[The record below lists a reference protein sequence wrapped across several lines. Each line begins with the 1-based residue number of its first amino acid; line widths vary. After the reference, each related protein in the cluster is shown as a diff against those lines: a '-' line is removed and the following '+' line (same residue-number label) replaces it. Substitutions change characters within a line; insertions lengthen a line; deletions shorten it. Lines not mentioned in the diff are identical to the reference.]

1 MTALTDLISAGGGG
15 VSVPIG
21 GKVDL
26 LDTAPTVTKGSEVFL
41 RDGITTPSSTY
52 PNAPIKSYIAN
63 GTLATQNFAETI
75 SPWQGAATIYAALG
89 GAMADTGTQELFVV
103 TISGWVNKFNGYG
116 TSFVGSRNLRDGI
129 VFPTTCTADAI
140 SSVNFA
146 RTGRALGSNMP
157 ATDMR
162 AFISGDGG
170 TGGIP
175 AIAYLSDDLQTHY
188 GTFDIASVIGYDWN
202 TSKNQIKAAF
212 VAPLS
217 ASTGTQFV
225 VIQPN
230 QTTNST
236 VYMMRY
242 PVPDFAGGN
251 SSGSLA
257 NQHVSTIAYGDHP
270 WGWHPEL
277 FPYPTTANNDWVGW
291 IMNDTGSSG
300 QRMYFHDGDGNNVT
314 TSQLSTSYDT
324 TNIPSSS
331 STSYRAPFTHDS
343 YGLVYTRYG
352 LSNIFSG
359 GYTNLSA
366 NRTDFVSSY
375 NTTGY
380 EGYAYKDAST
390 VYVGHSTEN
399 KAFTMHPTTRAL
411 GASIDMSSQA
421 APYRFAYHNNVL
433 YNLNGTNIHTY
444 STTSNA
450 FVSTIDI
457 SSKVSGTNAVGIA
470 HDGTNLYVL
479 DGSNSKI
486 HKYNATGSSY
496 VSFVTLSDTPH
507 TSSTLESI
515 AIDSTKNVFFVTHGT
530 TCALYALDGTAKL
543 SSTSVDWKDTDVHDG
558 HIVGLRAGG
567 SSLSKTATVDVVGNP
582 TGSITSPTTNYYR
595 VA

>member
-1 MTALTDLISAGGGG
+1 MAIKLGGGGGG

-26 LDTAPTVTKGSEVFL
+26 LDTAATVTKDGEVFL

-52 PNAPIKSYIAN
+52 PNAPVKSYITS
-63 GTLATQNFAETI
+63 GTLAAQNFAETI
-75 SPWQGAATIYAALG
+75 SPWQGATNVYPALG

-103 TISGWVNKFNGYG
+103 TVYGWVNKFNGYG

-129 VFPTTCTADAI
+129 VFPTTCTENGI
-140 SSVNFA
+140 TPVNYHNTA
-146 RTGRALGSNMP
+146 RAQGSNM
-157 ATDMR
+157 AGGDLR

-188 GTFDIASVIGYDWN
+188 GTFDIASVSGYDWN
-202 TSKNQIKAAF
+202 TRKDYIKAAF
-212 VAPLS
+212 VS
-217 ASTGTQFV
+217 STQFV

-230 QTTNST
+230 QTSSST

-242 PVPDFAGGN
+242 SAPNFAGGN

-257 NQHVSTIAYGDHP
+257 NETVSTISHGSHP
-270 WGWHPEL
+270 WSWHGEIV
-277 FPYPTTANNDWVGW
+277 PYVNNSNAAAVGW
-291 IMNDTGSSG
+291 IMNVSGTGQKLYYYTGTGNAVSG
-300 QRMYFHDGDGNNVT
+300 AFTYV
-314 TSQLSTSYDT
+314 SYDT
-324 TNIPSSS
+324 TNISASS
-331 STSYRAPFTHDS
+331 STSYRAPFAHHANAIQ
-343 YGLVYTRYG
+343 YMRYG
-352 LSNIFSG
+352 QVSPFSG
-359 GYTNLSA
+359 GYTNTA
-366 NRTDFVSSY
+366 GNRINFATSY
-375 NTTGY
+375 STNDY
-380 EGYAYKDAST
+380 VGYAYKDSST
-390 VYVGHSTEN
+390 IYVGHSTQN

-543 SSTSVDWKDTDVHDG
+543 SSVTVDWKDTDVHDG
-558 HIVGLRAGG
+558 HIVGLRTYG

>member
-1 MTALTDLISAGGGG
+1 MAIKLGGGGGG

-21 GKVDL
+21 GKIDL
-26 LDTAPTVTKGSEVFL
+26 LDTAATVTKGSEVFL

-63 GTLATQNFAETI
+63 GTLDTQYYAETI
-75 SPWQGAATIYAALG
+75 SPWQGAATVYPSLG

-103 TISGWVNKFNGYG
+103 TTSGWVNKFSGYG

-129 VFPTTCTADAI
+129 VFPTTCTAAGI
-140 SSVNFA
+140 SPVNYHNTA
-146 RTGRALGSNMP
+146 RAQGSNM
-157 ATDMR
+157 AGGDLR

-188 GTFDIASVIGYDWN
+188 GTFDIASVSGYDWH
-202 TSKNQIKAAF
+202 TSKDRIKAAF
-212 VAPLS
+212 VS
-217 ASTGTQFV
+217 STQFV
-225 VIQPN
+225 VIQAN
-230 QTTNST
+230 QSTDST

-242 PVPDFAGGN
+242 PVPNFAGGN

-257 NQHVSTIAYGDHP
+257 NQTVSTISQGSHP
-270 WGWHPEL
+270 WSWHGEIV
-277 FPYPTTANNDWVGW
+277 PYYNNANAAAVGW
-291 IMNDTGSSG
+291 IMNISGAAG
-300 QRMYFHDGDGNNVT
+300 QRIYYYNGTANAVTAYFNYA
-314 TSQLSTSYDT
+314 SYDT
-324 TNIPSSS
+324 TNIPVSTSS
-331 STSYRAPFTHDS
+331 SYRAPFAHHANGIQYIRS
-343 YGLVYTRYG
+343 GQV
-352 LSNIFSG
+352 SPFSG
-359 GYTNLSA
+359 GYTNTGN
-366 NRTDFVSSY
+366 NRINFATSY
-375 NTTGY
+375 GTNDY
-380 EGYAYKDAST
+380 AGYAYKDSST
-390 VYVGHSTEN
+390 IYVGHSTQN
-399 KAFTMHPTTRAL
+399 KAFTMHPTTKAL

-444 STTSNA
+444 STTNNA